1 MGVDIASPA
10 SAHRNAQQLVTYPSQ
25 QTHCDISS
33 TSNSDSQFQDPE
45 NHSTLPSLQIQAPS
59 GPLNLARTSPGRRVV
74 SVGTSIAS
82 SGHPA
87 QLLSCPAV
95 PQPSF
100 NPSLLIPDS
109 TSNRGQNSNYPIA
122 IPTSIGK
129 PPAMHSSNFGSSS
142 QVANS
147 KPKHMCKVC
156 GKVFKRA
163 HNLKIHG
170 RLHNGDRPYG
180 CPFPNCNKE
189 FRWKSSIVSHV
200 NWHRTKRGDTLP
212 PDAIVVQKTT
222 SRRQL
227 APFLKPSTTNA
238 DPKSFG
244 NEDSKKCLAKD
255 CVSFIPRCMKS
266 ATASTSSSDATE
278 HEVLKLPS
286 NVASGGLQGNGL
298 QSASETLPFCAIS
311 SNLEMQLAREQTLPA
326 KQFSDPQLQNFPEFD
341 EGTSS
346 QVGPDLVQ
354 DRLFSANTDDG
365 DDFVDQLVER
375 NLTLSSQEEI
385 FIDEYVNGDLHGRLD
400 MAYISPTN
408 AATISG
414 EVKSDPRRQDGI
426 NDEQPMITD
435 GSTIVTPSSD
445 SFEIFPSTKSTD
457 LEEGTLGFFNNEE
470 WDERHDIAA
479 TEGFMAGLLLHP
491 GGRVEGGAELLTGS
505 LEEEL

>member
-1 MGVDIASPA
+1 MGVDIASSA
-10 SAHRNAQQLVTYPSQ
+10 SAHRNTRQLVSYPSPPV
-25 QTHCDISS
+25 HCDISS
-33 TSNSDSQFQDPE
+33 TSNTDPQFQDPE
-45 NHSTLPSLQIQAPS
+45 NHSTPPSLQIQVPS
-59 GPLNLARTSPGRRVV
+59 GPLNLAPTSPGRRVV

-95 PQPSF
+95 PHPSF

-109 TSNRGQNSNYPIA
+109 TSNRGQNSHYPIA

-129 PPAMHSSNFGSSS
+129 PPAMHSPNFGPSS
-142 QVANS
+142 QVANG

-180 CPFPNCNKE
+180 CPFPNCDKE

-227 APFLKPSTTNA
+227 APFLKPSPMNT
-238 DPKSFG
+238 DSKSSG
-244 NEDSKKCLAKD
+244 VEDSKKCLAKD
-255 CVSFIPRCMKS
+255 CVSFMPRCMNS
-266 ATASTSSSDATE
+266 ATASTSSSDVTE
-278 HEVLKLPS
+278 QERLNVPS
-286 NVASGGLQGNGL
+286 NVASGGLQVNGL
-298 QSASETLPFCAIS
+298 KSAAETLPFCTIS
-311 SNLEMQLAREQTLPA
+311 TNLEMQLSREQTLPC
-326 KQFSDPQLQNFPEFD
+326 KEFSDPQLQNFPEFD
-341 EGTSS
+341 EGASS
-346 QVGPDLVQ
+346 QVGPELVQ
-354 DRLFSANTDDG
+354 DRLFSANNGEG

-385 FIDEYVNGDLHGRLD
+385 FIDEYVDGDVHGRLD
-400 MAYISPTN
+400 MGFISPTN

-414 EVKSDPRRQDGI
+414 EVRSDPGGQDGI

-470 WDERHDIAA
+470 WDERHDISA
-479 TEGFMAGLLLHP
+479 TEGFMTGLLLHP
-491 GGRVEGGAELLTGS
+491 GCKVEGGAELLTGS